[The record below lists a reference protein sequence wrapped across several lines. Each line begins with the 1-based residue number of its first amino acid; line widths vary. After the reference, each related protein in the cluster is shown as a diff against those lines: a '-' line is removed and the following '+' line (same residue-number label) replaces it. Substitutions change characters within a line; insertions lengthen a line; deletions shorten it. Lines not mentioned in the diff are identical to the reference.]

1 MVALPMTK
9 RGAHEPE
16 TASGANLRRCRSQ
29 AISGR
34 IRDAPM
40 PRASLHSIEQSRLV
54 QRSRCLPSTATPTR
68 KKLDQYA
75 MPSIAPGVTSQ

>member
-1 MVALPMTK
+1 MVALPMIK

-29 AISGR
+29 PISGR

-40 PRASLHSIEQSRLV
+40 QRASLHFIEQSRLV
-54 QRSRCLPSTATPTR
+54 QRSRCLPSAATLTQ
-68 KKLDQYA
+68 KA
-75 MPSIAPGVTSQ
+75 